1 MACNNCYNG
10 CVETTSDK
18 CVRYTGN
25 NVESLAIDN
34 GDSLYVVEQA
44 LIAKVVSFLDG
55 TGIKI
60 NIPIGDYCTLVTQ
73 YLPPCFPACG
83 DPSAKELF
91 TALVKAACD
100 LQTQVDG
107 VEATLAT
114 LNANYTI
121 GCLTGVT
128 ASSDTHDIVQA
139 VITKLCQLG
148 VDLAALALDVDTN
161 YVKLAD
167 LNNLITAYLASLG
180 PSTAPQYS
188 KMVPY
193 TVVEYY
199 GPITGNFDVS
209 GAGVGSWEQIYL
221 CNGNNGTPD
230 KRGRVGVGAI
240 VGVGGGAMNPAVDP
254 SNPDNPNY
262 ALNVGVGANAVT
274 LTATQMPAHTHS
286 VTVTDPQHHHFVA
299 GSDTTASAS
308 PINATTPIASG
319 GSAGTN
325 TAYELHP
332 STLSATV
339 GKTSSASTGINVSL
353 GTTGGGNSHSNIQP
367 VLACYYIMHIPTP

>member
-18 CVRYTGN
+18 CVRYTGS

-34 GDSLYVVEQA
+34 GDSLYVVEQS
-44 LIAKVVSFLDG
+44 LIAKVVSFLNG

-91 TALVKAACD
+91 TALVKAACN
-100 LQTQVDG
+100 LQTQVTG
-107 VEATLAT
+107 INATLTT

-148 VDLAALALDVDTN
+148 VDLAALELDVDTN
-161 YVKLAD
+161 YVKLSE
-167 LNNLITAYLASLG
+167 LNSLINAYLASL
-180 PSTAPQYS
+180 PSTNAYRT

-193 TVVEYY
+193 TVIEYY
-199 GPITGNFDVS
+199 GSLANFDVT
-209 GAGVGSWEQIYL
+209 GAGLGDWQEIYL

-230 KRGRVGVGAI
+230 KRGRTAVGAI
-240 VGVGGGAMNPAVDP
+240 VGMGGGPLSSAVNPSVAG
-254 SNPDNPNY
+254 NPNY
-262 ALNVGVGANAVT
+262 SLLTTAGANSIT
-274 LTATQMPAHTHS
+274 LDITQIPSHNHPLTDPGHTHTFEGAIQPGGGGESARDGVQATLNTSTAT
-286 VTVTDPQHHHFVA
+286 
-299 GSDTTASAS
+299 
-308 PINATTPIASG
+308 
-319 GSAGTN
+319 
-325 TAYELHP
+325 
-332 STLSATV
+332 
-339 GKTSSASTGINVSL
+339 TGITMGS
-353 GTTGGGNSHSNIQP
+353 TGGGLAHANIQP
-367 VLACYYIMHIPTP
+367 SVACYYIMYIPTP